1 MAAPVS
7 FTDVLTAIEICKTI
21 YDNCYDPARRASTSF
36 INFRNDIRQL
46 QNRLEQF
53 HHALNN
59 AHNYVGGFDD
69 CVASVEE
76 KRARFKK
83 DADELIGDFNST
95 LQECHQ
101 LLQVHCRFEHRESRP
116 VENFRWNAG
125 IEPRIEVLRKR
136 LQSHTNMITLFVNP
150 LQLDLALE
158 SVRSSYDILD
168 ILRREFGEFPEIPAD
183 IRNRFRENLTKDS
196 PKNITSPTS
205 IPLREGIDAMMQHFS
220 ESTVL
225 FSGFGSN
232 QTIEQYVNL
241 LKAHWLTE
249 ILSQSD
255 ELRQTQAGHL
265 YRRAIVRFETHVA
278 KEYARKEVIRYSV
291 DELLRLDEDAFAI
304 WPKRVVIPDDPLP
317 EPGEREEQ
325 LASVPL
331 VATQAEERQLLIFKV
346 DDRRLRTVE
355 IRTKKENPQFR
366 DRIPYLFKLDADLLV
381 PYYAITTSPKTEW
394 SVVVGYDMGNTS
406 IAYPLRTRRAA
417 FELQR
422 AFLGYSPSHHVERT
436 GFGTTSKPFSR
447 KTSIFKRV
455 GNLVKRD
462 VEDFGIGEIQIW
474 EWPIAKD
481 ITAPSSQGSVSAE
494 KSGATVHSGSTHTY
508 ASRILHSVDPSVTS
522 IYQTETGDELILSS
536 LPPPPLLVAFIE
548 YEGTYTIWQV
558 DGALRTL
565 DHTLTII

>member
-7 FTDVLTAIEICKTI
+7 VSDVLTAIGICKNI
-21 YDNCYDPARRASTSF
+21 YDNCYDPAKRASTSF

-53 HHALNN
+53 HHAINN
-59 AHNYVGGFDD
+59 AHNYVGGVDD
-69 CVASVEE
+69 SVASAEE

-83 DADELIGDFNST
+83 DAGELIGDFSST
-95 LQECHQ
+95 LQECEQ
-101 LLQVHCRFEHRESRP
+101 LLQVHCRFERRESWP
-116 VENFRWNAG
+116 VENFRWNTT
-125 IEPRIEVLRKR
+125 IEPKIEILRKR

-158 SVRSSYDILD
+158 NVRSSYDILD
-168 ILRREFGEFPEIPAD
+168 LLRRTFGEFPEIPD
-183 IRNRFRENLTKDS
+183 GIRNRFCENLKKDS
-196 PKNITSPTS
+196 PKNITSLTS

-249 ILSQSD
+249 ILSQSQ

-265 YRRAIVRFETHVA
+265 YRRAIGQFETHVA
-278 KEYARKEVIRYSV
+278 KEYARKEVIRYSE

-304 WPKRVVIPDDPLP
+304 WPKRVAIPDAPLP
-317 EPGEREEQ
+317 EPGEREEK
-325 LASVPL
+325 LASVRL
-331 VATQAEERQLLIFKV
+331 VDEERELLIFKV

-366 DRIPYLFKLDADLLV
+366 DRIPYLFKLDTDLLV
-381 PYYAITTSPKTEW
+381 PYYTITPSPKTEW
-394 SVVVGYDMGNTS
+394 SVVLGYDKGDTS
-406 IAYPLRTRRAA
+406 IAYPLQSRKAA

-436 GFGTTSKPFSR
+436 GFGTISKPFSR
-447 KTSIFKRV
+447 KASFFKRIV
-455 GNLVKRD
+455 NLVKQD
-462 VEDFGIGEIQIW
+462 VENFGIGELQIW
-474 EWPIAKD
+474 EWPIARD

-494 KSGATVHSGSTHTY
+494 NSGATVHSGSTHTY
-508 ASRILHSVDPSVTS
+508 ASRILHSVDPSITS
-522 IYQTETGDELILSS
+522 ISQTEKGDELILSS

-548 YEGTYTIWQV
+548 CGGTYTIWQV
-558 DGALRTL
+558 DGTLRTL
-565 DHTLTII
+565 DHILTII